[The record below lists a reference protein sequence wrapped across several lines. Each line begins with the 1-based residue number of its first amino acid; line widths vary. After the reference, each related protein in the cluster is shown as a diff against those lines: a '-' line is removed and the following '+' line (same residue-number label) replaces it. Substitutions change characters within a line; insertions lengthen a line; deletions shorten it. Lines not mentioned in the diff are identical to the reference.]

1 MSGYK
6 SLNQYMQKKG
16 KMNKYGFQPQ
26 TPWRR
31 LSVQKRR
38 KTYLQT
44 YLLQTVSLTATTTA
58 QSFMQ
63 KGPEV
68 QRFCG

>member
-1 MSGYK
+1 MPGYK
-6 SLNQYMQKKG
+6 SLNQYMQKKE

-26 TPWRR
+26 TPWSR
-31 LSVQKRR
+31 LSVRKRR
-38 KTYLQT
+38 KT

-58 QSFMQ
+58 GSFMQ